1 MHNRVDT
8 MLNMIAIYDRRAVWV
23 AIGLVVLSASLYVY
37 FLTASIIAVVE
48 RNQAER
54 KIESLAGVVSGL
66 ESRYVDVG
74 KRIDLSLAAEKGF
87 HEVASPRY
95 VSLGGDTTQ
104 GGLSLASDRP

>member
-1 MHNRVDT
+1 MRNRVDAI
-8 MLNMIAIYDRRAVWV
+8 LNTIAVYDRRVVWV
-23 AIGLVVLSASLYVY
+23 ALGLVVISASLYVY
-37 FLTASIIAVVE
+37 FLTASIVAVVE

-95 VSLGGDTTQ
+95 VTLAGEAPES
-104 GGLSLASDRP
+104 GLSLASERP